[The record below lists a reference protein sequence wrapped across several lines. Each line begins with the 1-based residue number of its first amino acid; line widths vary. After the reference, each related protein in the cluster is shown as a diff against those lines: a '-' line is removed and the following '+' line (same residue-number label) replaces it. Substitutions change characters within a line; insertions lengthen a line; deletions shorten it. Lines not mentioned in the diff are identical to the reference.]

1 MQPTVVAPVVPL
13 APTVQIPGPALGMP
27 APQVPL
33 WEPVPIYK
41 EDIPALNPKP
51 EPTEPEI
58 KEEPETPPTPPVEN
72 ILDAVDEMIT
82 PTPIVPPWE
91 PVVPLEDEIL
101 EPVMET
107 IEVPFTDIEVPVP
120 PQEIMITAVTT
131 AGAASV
137 VSVGATMAAG
147 KIFQQIIRITKPIIK
162 AALKKLAKIRGKDPG
177 PTWARARLLES
188 RQRRLGKKVIAGGS

>member
-51 EPTEPEI
+51 EPEEPKVDKPPEQPTEP
-58 KEEPETPPTPPVEN
+58 PVKDV
-72 ILDAVDEMIT
+72 LDAVDEMIT
-82 PTPIVPPWE
+82 TTPVVPPWE
-91 PVVPLEDEIL
+91 PVEPLEDEIL

-147 KIFQQIIRITKPIIK
+147 KIFQQIVKIAKPIIK
-162 AALKKLAKIRGKDPG
+162 TALKKLAKIRGRILG
-177 PTWARARLLES
+177 
-188 RQRRLGKKVIAGGS
+188 RRGRERGYWNHVSAD

>member
-51 EPTEPEI
+51 EP
-58 KEEPETPPTPPVEN
+58 EEPKVDKPPEQPIEPPVKDV
-72 ILDAVDEMIT
+72 LDAVDEMIT
-82 PTPIVPPWE
+82 TTPVVPPWE
-91 PVVPLEDEIL
+91 PVEPLEDEIL

-147 KIFQQIIRITKPIIK
+147 KIFQQIVKIAKPIIK
-162 AALKKLAKIRGKDPG
+162 TALKKLAKIRGKDPG

-188 RQRRLGKKVIAGGS
+188 RQRRLSKKVIAGGS